1 VTRRAVVFEEPG
13 VAAVREEPVPQ
24 PGAGEALVRTVV
36 SAISPGTE
44 MLFYRGEVPPGTPV
58 DASIG
63 ALAGAVEYPLRY
75 GYAAVGRVAALGAGV
90 PPEWAGRLVF
100 AFQPHA
106 SHFAAPVEDLIPVP
120 EGVEPEAAAFLP
132 NAETAVTLALDGAP
146 LYGERVAVFGQ
157 GVVGL
162 LVTSLLAR
170 FPLACLV
177 TVDRHAR
184 RRAASLVSG
193 ADASFGPE
201 ELTEVRALLDG
212 GRPPAGADLA
222 FELSGAP
229 RALNDAIAVTG
240 DYGRVVIGSWYG
252 TKHVELDLGG
262 RFHRSRM
269 RLISSQVSTIAPEL
283 RGRWTRARR
292 FEAAWRAV
300 RAAGPVRYITH
311 RFPVEQA
318 PAAYALLDERPA
330 EAIQVMLTYGES

>member
-1 VTRRAVVFEEPG
+1 MKRRAVVFEGPG
-13 VAAVREEPVPQ
+13 VVAVREEPAPE

-36 SAISPGTE
+36 SAISSGTE
-44 MLFYRGEVPPGTPV
+44 MLFYRGEVPPGTAV

-63 ALAGAVEYPLRY
+63 ALAGAVAYPLRY

-90 PPEWAGRLVF
+90 PAGWAGRLVF
-100 AFQPHA
+100 SFQPHA
-106 SHFAAPVEDLIPVP
+106 SHFTAPVEDLIPVP
-120 EGVEPEAAAFLP
+120 GGIAPEAAAFLP
-132 NAETAVTLALDGAP
+132 NAETAVTLVLDGAP
-146 LYGERVAVFGQ
+146 LYGERIAVFGQ

-177 TVDRHAR
+177 TVDRHAA
-184 RRAASLVSG
+184 RRAASLDSG
-193 ADASFGPE
+193 SDASFSPDDLAG
-201 ELTEVRALLDG
+201 VRAFLDG

-229 RALNDAIAVTG
+229 QALNDAIAVTG

-252 TKHVELDLGG
+252 TKHVDLDLGG
-262 RFHRSRM
+262 HFHRSRM

-283 RGRWTRARR
+283 RGRWTRERR

-300 RAAGPVRYITH
+300 ESAGLVRYITH
-311 RFPVEQA
+311 RFPVGRA
-318 PAAYALLDERPA
+318 ADAYALLDERPA
-330 EAIQVMLTYGES
+330 EAIQVMLTYGG